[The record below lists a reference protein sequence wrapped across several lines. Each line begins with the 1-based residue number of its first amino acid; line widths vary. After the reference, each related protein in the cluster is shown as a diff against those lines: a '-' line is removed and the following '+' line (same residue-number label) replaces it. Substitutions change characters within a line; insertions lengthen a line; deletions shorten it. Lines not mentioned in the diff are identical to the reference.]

1 MALTQNSVTDK
12 IEIDHLGIVY
22 VRQAKTIFED
32 NVEIS
37 KTYHRTVLLP
47 GVDVSGQPE
56 NVQAICQAVWTL
68 DVVNAYQRK
77 QLKAAEVVEGN

>member
-1 MALTQNSVTDK
+1 MALTQNSIIDK

-22 VRQAKTIFED
+22 VRQAKTIFEN

-47 GVDVSGQPE
+47 DVDVANQPE
-56 NVQAICQAVWTL
+56 NVQAICKIVWTPEL
-68 DVVNAYQRK
+68 VAAYQEK
-77 QLKAAEVVEGN
+77 QLKPTEAVEGN